1 MLSVPEDLES
11 WEAMVAFFKS
21 TGASA
26 QEEQA
31 QLREQVKEQT
41 VCCQRLVH
49 LVASAQ
55 KEPEAAVPAPGTG
68 GKSVSGETHRA
79 LQEVME
85 KLESGFMELLEEK
98 ADLSEL
104 VEKQELQSIQ
114 YWRERC
120 QHTDKIVFL
129 SPQR

>member
-85 KLESGFMELLEEK
+85 KLEV
-98 ADLSEL
+98 SESWHGPRSAGVGQVAAEIRPHYVDSRVAL
-104 VEKQELQSIQ
+104 WNS
-114 YWRERC
+114 WRRR
-120 QHTDKIVFL
+120 QT
-129 SPQR
+129 